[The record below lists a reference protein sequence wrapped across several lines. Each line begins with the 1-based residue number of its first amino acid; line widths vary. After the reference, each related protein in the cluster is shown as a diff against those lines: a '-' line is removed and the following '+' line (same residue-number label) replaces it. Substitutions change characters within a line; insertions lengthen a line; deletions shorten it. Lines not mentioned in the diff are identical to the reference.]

1 MRDGSPPSKHVWQII
16 DQQNHG
22 LYISF
27 RGPCVDQRADV
38 LYFCCMKHKVD
49 KKDLKKRL
57 SFVMMAQFD
66 GLNEKGKEKLQDYLD
81 KQLDK
86 VADFYKEVLKKQQQ
100 KDRKKAAATIIAHNE
115 ALLQPA
121 AVPESPAAAS

>member
-1 MRDGSPPSKHVWQII
+1 
-16 DQQNHG
+16 
-22 LYISF
+22 
-27 RGPCVDQRADV
+27 
-38 LYFCCMKHKVD
+38 MKHKVD

-66 GLNEKGKEKLQDYLD
+66 GLNEKGREKLQDYLD

-100 KDRKKAAATIIAHNE
+100 KDKKKAAATIIAHNE
-115 ALLQPA
+115 ALQQSTTA
-121 AVPESPAAAS
+121 PEAPAAAS